1 LKIALVCDWYHPRV
15 GGIELHLQDLAAH
28 LAAAGHDVVVIT
40 PTPGDSVV
48 DGIRVRRIRAPLA
61 PVYGFLMTPAGVR
74 AIGEAIADE
83 RVDVAHCHVSIV
95 SPAALGGSALANR
108 RQIPVVLT
116 FHSIVPRVDLL
127 ARAANLAFGVS
138 RWNVKF
144 SAVTGRVARDVRAI
158 AGVKTMHV
166 LSNGIDVGFWRVE
179 PVVRDDEKTIQ
190 LLSVLRL
197 NPKKRPLALVSMM
210 RRLAAVL
217 PRGARVHLRV
227 VGDGPQR
234 AKLERAI
241 ARAHVDDHIELLG
254 RRSRD
259 EIRSMFSRTDVFVLP
274 TVRESFGLAALEA
287 RCAGVPVVAMRAS
300 GVSELIEHER
310 EGLLASSDTDFAI
323 QVARLIIDAEL
334 RDAIAG
340 HNRTTA
346 PSCDWR
352 QVVDAH
358 LALYRDAIA
367 LRANV

>member
-1 LKIALVCDWYHPRV
+1 MKIALVCDWYHPRV

-28 LAAAGHDVVVIT
+28 LVAAGHDVVVIT
-40 PTPGDSVV
+40 PTPGETVV
-48 DGIRVRRIRAPLA
+48 NGIRVRRIRAPLA
-61 PVYGFLMTPAGVR
+61 PVFGVLMTPAGVR

-95 SPAALGGSALANR
+95 SPAALGGSAFANR
-108 RQIPVVLT
+108 RRIPAVLT
-116 FHSIVPRVDLL
+116 FHSIVPRTDWL
-127 ARAANLAFGVS
+127 ARAANLGLGVS
-138 RWNVKF
+138 RWNVEF
-144 SAVTGRVARDVRAI
+144 SAVTGRVAHDVRAI
-158 AGVKTMHV
+158 AGLKTMHV
-166 LSNGIDVGFWRVE
+166 LSNGIDVDFWRVE
-179 PVVRDDEKTIQ
+179 PSVRSNEAIR

-197 NPKKRPLALVSMM
+197 NSKKRPLALVSMM
-210 RRLAAVL
+210 QRLASIL
-217 PRGARVHLRV
+217 PRSVRVRLRI

-241 ARAHVDDHIELLG
+241 AQARLEAQIDLLG

-259 EIRSMFSRTDVFVLP
+259 EIRSMLSQTDVFVLP

-310 EGLLASSDTDFAI
+310 EGLLASSDADLAI
-323 QVARLIIDAEL
+323 QVARLITDIAL
-334 RDAIAG
+334 RDAIARR
-340 HNRTTA
+340 NRTTA
-346 PSCDWR
+346 PPCDWP
-352 QVVDAH
+352 QVIDAH

>member
-40 PTPGDSVV
+40 STPGEPVV
-48 DGIRVRRIRAPLA
+48 NGIRVRRIRAPLA
-61 PVYGFLMTPAGVR
+61 PVFGFLMTPAGVR
-74 AIGEAIADE
+74 AVGETIADE
-83 RVDVAHCHVSIV
+83 HVDVAHCHVSIV
-95 SPAALGGSALANR
+95 SPAAFGGSAFANR
-108 RQIPVVLT
+108 RQIPAVLT

-127 ARAANLAFGVS
+127 ARAANLAFGVA

-144 SAVTGRVARDVRAI
+144 SAVTGRVAREVRAI
-158 AGVKTMHV
+158 AGTNDMHV
-166 LSNGIDVGFWRVE
+166 LSNGIDVDFWRVD
-179 PVVRDDEKTIQ
+179 PAVRRDESIQ

-197 NPKKRPLALVSMM
+197 NSKKRPLALVSMM
-210 RRLAAVL
+210 QRLASHL
-217 PRGARVHLRV
+217 PRSVRVHLRV

-234 AKLERAI
+234 ARLERAI
-241 ARAHVDDHIELLG
+241 MQARLDGHIELLG

-259 EIRSMFSRTDVFVLP
+259 EIRSMFSQTDVFVLP

-310 EGLLASSDTDFAI
+310 EGLLASSDGDFAT
-323 QVARLIIDAEL
+323 QVARLVTDIEL
-334 RDAIAG
+334 RDAIAR
-340 HNRTTA
+340 HNRMTA
-346 PSCDWR
+346 PPCDWPK
-352 QVVDAH
+352 VVDAH